1 MKRAFLVILAVLA
14 VAFLGISQSSTN
26 VFPQDHNFNNPP
38 NTFSSEKELRENL
51 SVDESHEYEASGKKF
66 FVCLSSFPSMG
77 VTKERVTCWYHL
89 PNSNKLV
96 RVWDVRLVNA
106 GEVKFDYE
114 TRTTRLSLIA
124 VSNIEIDGNP
134 MKGQPLASVVLTL
147 LGTDMAVDF

>member
-1 MKRAFLVILAVLA
+1 
-14 VAFLGISQSSTN
+14 
-26 VFPQDHNFNNPP
+26 
-38 NTFSSEKELRENL
+38 
-51 SVDESHEYEASGKKF
+51 
-66 FVCLSSFPSMG
+66 MG